1 MVCGLSAGGRRI
13 RTFRPSQDQCLS
25 ELVEPCAERRS
36 LDKSSL
42 GRDRGRTA
50 GFAPKAPFADRLRRE
65 LHSQTTS
72 RDRSNTWTMPNS
84 TGCSRPL
91 LSYGPTELS
100 WMRDRWFES
109 VSLQQTVWSL
119 AGIRLSPSRSRALPP
134 VLRAGAASA
143 VGRDGHDAAIW
154 RQRAIISLSGPIP
167 VPQRQ

>member
-1 MVCGLSAGGRRI
+1 MTRQRCQCRFGSPDQRLRGSADRAANPAAHTRVKPAVLDLQRLGLCETGTVRWKGRI

-100 WMRDRWFES
+100 SMRDRWFES
-109 VSLQQTVWSL
+109 VSLQ
-119 AGIRLSPSRSRALPP
+119 R
-134 VLRAGAASA
+134 
-143 VGRDGHDAAIW
+143 
-154 RQRAIISLSGPIP
+154 
-167 VPQRQ
+167 